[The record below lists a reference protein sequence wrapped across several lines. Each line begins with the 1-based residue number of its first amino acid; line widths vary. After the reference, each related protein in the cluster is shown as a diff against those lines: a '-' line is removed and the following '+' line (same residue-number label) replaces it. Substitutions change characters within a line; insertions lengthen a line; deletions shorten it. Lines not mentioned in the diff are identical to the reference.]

1 MTVVGVAVFAVL
13 VAVAAFVGWRH
24 GRTRPPRLVWAS
36 RLAPARALEAV
47 PGVYLYRRFEVE
59 RDRRGR
65 VVRWVP
71 TPDVRGGFSRRPV
84 RVRMREWRR
93 ELRRTVPGG
102 EVRLV
107 GLVPGG
113 GRSTE
118 ARLHRALDRYRP
130 SRRSEWFRLP
140 VGDETW
146 MRLAV
151 EAAGRG
157 EV

>member
-1 MTVVGVAVFAVL
+1 MSAPVIGAVL
-13 VAVAAFVGWRH
+13 VVVGAFVGWRLD
-24 GRTRPPRLVWAS
+24 RRRRRAPRLVWAS
-36 RLAPARALEAV
+36 RLAPARRLERL
-47 PGVYLYRRFEVE
+47 PGVYLYRRFDAE
-59 RDRRGR
+59 RDHRGR

-71 TPDVRGGFSRRPV
+71 SPDVKVGFSDRPV
-84 RVRMREWRR
+84 RVRMREWR
-93 ELRRTVPGG
+93 TGVPG

-107 GLVPGG
+107 GLVPRG